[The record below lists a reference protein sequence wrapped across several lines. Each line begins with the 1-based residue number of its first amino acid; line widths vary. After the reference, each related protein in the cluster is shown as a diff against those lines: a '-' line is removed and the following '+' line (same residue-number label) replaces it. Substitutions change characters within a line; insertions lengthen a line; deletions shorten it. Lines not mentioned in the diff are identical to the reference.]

1 MGLLARPRQPI
12 SISSTLSSD
21 FNKTNSWLSSFICI
35 MVSQGSR
42 SFIHVMSVSQSVCL
56 SSLSLYNGNATQY
69 YIPFRFGSRLTRSTV
84 DGLSKVKTFQPRKV
98 ISPGTWN
105 TSLSCSVPSLYF
117 TCIVYG
123 GLSFQKSPGLTES
136 ECSQTCPRLKPR
148 KSRPPRSTPT
158 TSSS

>member
-1 MGLLARPRQPI
+1 MILGLLARPRQPI

-35 MVSQGSR
+35 MVSHV
-42 SFIHVMSVSQSVCL
+42 IHVSQSVCL

-69 YIPFRFGSRLTRSTV
+69 YIPFRFGSSLTRSTV

-98 ISPGTWN
+98 ILPGTWN

-117 TCIVYG
+117 TCIVNG

-136 ECSQTCPRLKPR
+136 ECSQTCPSLKPR